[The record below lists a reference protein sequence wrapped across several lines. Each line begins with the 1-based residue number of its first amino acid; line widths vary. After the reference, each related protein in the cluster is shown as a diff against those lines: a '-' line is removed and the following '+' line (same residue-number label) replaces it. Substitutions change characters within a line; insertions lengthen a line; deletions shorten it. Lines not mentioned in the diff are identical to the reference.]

1 MENENLLHI
10 RCTHTNENMNLLAD
24 WLLQNTYCYLICFET
39 GKREEKR
46 HFHSLVKPL
55 NNTTLSTL
63 RQQIHK
69 KFSIKEKIE
78 GYRAYKLTKIFERC
92 HLSIAKL
99 KKDKNTNLCYI
110 SKGESLG
117 VFERYGG
124 KVTFDETTAY
134 NAQYWQNAGE
144 IATAQSFGKMTF
156 MENAK
161 KQLQE
166 KCKDEIFEIAK
177 YWTRQSEEKMKT
189 IQERDYVDNRHM
201 IKAHKR
207 MFSEFTKMLGQ
218 AVKKIDNQ
226 VGGMYA
232 GIINSILTEKYT
244 QNELR
249 AYSDS
254 LFDKLF
260 GANSNSNLA
269 LI

>member
-1 MENENLLHI
+1 
-10 RCTHTNENMNLLAD
+10 MNALAD
-24 WLLQNTYCYLICFET
+24 WLLQNTYCYLICFEL
-39 GKREEKR
+39 GKRHEKR

-55 NNTTLSTL
+55 NNQTKSTL

-78 GYRAYKLTKIFERC
+78 GYRAYKQVKVFERC
-92 HLSIAKL
+92 HLSIQDL
-99 KKDKNTNLCYI
+99 RKDKNTNLCYI
-110 SKGESLG
+110 AKGVSLG
-117 VFERYGG
+117 NFERYGG

-134 NAQYWQNAGE
+134 NAQYWQHHAE
-144 IATAQSFGKMTF
+144 IVTAQSFGKLTF

-166 KCKDEIFEIAK
+166 KCKDEIFDIAN
-177 YWTRQSEEKMKT
+177 YWTRTQEEQEKS
-189 IQERDYVDNRHM
+189 IQERDYVCNRQM
-201 IKAHKR
+201 LKAHKR

-226 VGGMYA
+226 VAGMYA

-260 GANSNSNLA
+260 GPQSNSNLA